1 MARSRVKAA
10 REFFSL
16 VAQTDPNKYGKA
28 YGLTSFFPIK
38 PGHTDELEAHL
49 DALVPDESPLG
60 RLPQL
65 HMSRLHIIRGLV
77 YQGPPQVPET
87 LDNDYLIFTVSIDGD
102 IDEFLRDLASVL
114 GPDADAIF
122 SHTVGFPGT
131 GDSGAF
137 ARWALEHKKNNGYL
151 VSPWPFETVP
161 RIQEALRVQ
170 EGFGGLVSRADELSD
185 AELQAEFRSL
195 MAGGK

>member
-1 MARSRVKAA
+1 MARSKLQAL

-16 VAQTDPNKYGKA
+16 AGQTDPNKYGKA
-28 YGLTSFFPIK
+28 YGLTSFFPIL
-38 PGHTDELEAHL
+38 PGHTDALEAHL
-49 DALVPDESPLG
+49 DGLDVDDSPLA

-77 YQGPPQVPET
+77 YQGPPQIPET
-87 LDNDYLIFTVSIDGD
+87 LDHDYLIFTASIDGD
-102 IDEFLRDLASVL
+102 VDTFLRDVAGLL

-131 GDSGAF
+131 QDPGAF
-137 ARWALEHKKNNGYL
+137 ASWAFEHKRNNGYL

-161 RIQEALRVQ
+161 RIHEALRVQ
-170 EGFGGLVSRADELSD
+170 GGFGDLVSRSGDLSD
-185 AELQAEFRSL
+185 AELQAEFRAL

>member
-1 MARSRVKAA
+1 MARSRLRAA

-16 VAQTDPNKYGKA
+16 VGQMDPNKYGKA
-28 YGLTSFFPIK
+28 YGLTSLFPIL
-38 PGHTDELEAHL
+38 PGHVDELEAHL
-49 DALVPDESPLG
+49 NALDVNDSPLA
-60 RLPQL
+60 RLPKL
-65 HMSRLHIIRGLV
+65 HLSRLHVIRGLV

-102 IDEFLRDLASVL
+102 IDSFLRDLASVL
-114 GPDADAIF
+114 GTDADAIF

-137 ARWALEHKKNNGYL
+137 ARWALEHKRNNGYL

-161 RIQEALRVQ
+161 RIHEALRVQ
-170 EGFGGLVSRADELSD
+170 EGFGELAFRSAELSD
-185 AELQAEFRSL
+185 AELQAEFRAL

>member
-1 MARSRVKAA
+1 MARSKLQAA

-16 VAQTDPNKYGKA
+16 VSQTDPNKYGKA
-28 YGLTSFFPIK
+28 YGLTSFFPIL

-49 DALVPDESPLG
+49 DGLEPEESPLA

-65 HMSRLHIIRGLV
+65 HMSRLHVIRSLV
-77 YQGPPQVPET
+77 YQGPPQIPET
-87 LDNDYLIFTVSIDGD
+87 LANHYLIFTVSIDGD
-102 IDEFLRDLASVL
+102 IDAFMRDFASLL
-114 GPDADAIF
+114 GPEADAIF

-137 ARWALEHKKNNGYL
+137 ARWVLEHKRNNGYL

-170 EGFGGLVSRADELSD
+170 EGFGELVSRSAELSD
-185 AELQAEFRSL
+185 EQLQSEFRAL